1 MANIYYNGN
10 SNLKGVGNPISYT
23 AEEIDIYMKCK
34 DDPIYFIKNYCKIV
48 SLDHGLVK
56 FSLYGYQE
64 KFIQSM
70 QDERRVIAKMP
81 RQMGKTQTVAAYVL
95 WYCLF
100 NSSKTVAIL
109 ANKGAAAREIMARF
123 QLMYEYVPF
132 FLQRGVKTWNK
143 GDIELENGS
152 KVFTGATSSSGI
164 RGKSVNFLYVDEAA
178 IIPNN
183 VAEDFFTS
191 TYPTISA
198 GQTTKIVLT
207 STPLGYNHFWK
218 FWNEALTGVNEFKAV
233 DVHYSEHPDR
243 NQEWAD
249 KQKSLLGELKF
260 NQEVLCSFLGS
271 SATLIDADTIARMF
285 GKPTIFS
292 KDGLDIYEKPIK
304 GNKEAKT
311 KDHAYVMTVDTSKGV
326 GGDAS
331 TFAIIDVS
339 QVPYRLV
346 GKYKNNK
353 ISPMLFPSIIY
364 KVARDYNDAYVL
376 FEINATEQVPHILYY
391 EMEYENILFVSR
403 GSKGQQISAGFN
415 QSALQLGINTDK
427 KTKRI
432 GCANLKSIIEEKK
445 LEIYDND
452 VISELSTFIQVK
464 DSYAADEGYHDDLA
478 MTLVI
483 FGWLTTQA
491 YFKDLVDID
500 LRKEIYQS
508 RIDSIE
514 MEQLPVGWFTDGT
527 EKPEEELFNF

>member
-23 AEEIDIYMKCK
+23 AEEIDIYMRCK
-34 DDPIYFIKNYCKIV
+34 DDPVYFIQNYCKIV

-56 FSLYGYQE
+56 FDLYDYQI
-64 KFIQSM
+64 KFIKSM
-70 QDERRVIAKMP
+70 QSERRVIAKMP

-218 FWNEALTGVNEFKAV
+218 FWNEALTGANEFTPV

-243 NQEWAD
+243 DQAWAD

-260 NQEVLCSFLGS
+260 NQEVLCLGPDS
-271 SATLIDADTIARMF
+271 KITLR
-285 GKPTIFS
+285 
-292 KDGLDIYEKPIK
+292 
-304 GNKEAKT
+304 N
-311 KDHAYVMTVDTSKGV
+311 
-326 GGDAS
+326 
-331 TFAIIDVS
+331 
-339 QVPYRLV
+339 
-346 GKYKNNK
+346 
-353 ISPMLFPSIIY
+353 
-364 KVARDYNDAYVL
+364 
-376 FEINATEQVPHILYY
+376 
-391 EMEYENILFVSR
+391 
-403 GSKGQQISAGFN
+403 
-415 QSALQLGINTDK
+415 K
-427 KTKRI
+427 KTGEI
-432 GCANLKSIIEEKK
+432 FVTNLRSA
-445 LEIYDND
+445 YDF
-452 VISELSTFIQVK
+452 L
-464 DSYAADEGYHDDLA
+464 
-478 MTLVI
+478 
-483 FGWLTTQA
+483 
-491 YFKDLVDID
+491 
-500 LRKEIYQS
+500 
-508 RIDSIE
+508 
-514 MEQLPVGWFTDGT
+514 
-527 EKPEEELFNF
+527 